1 VYNIVCNKSLMDF
14 FLSSAPAERM
24 LIIKEAAQVNN

>member
-24 LIIKEAAQVNN
+24 LIIKEAA